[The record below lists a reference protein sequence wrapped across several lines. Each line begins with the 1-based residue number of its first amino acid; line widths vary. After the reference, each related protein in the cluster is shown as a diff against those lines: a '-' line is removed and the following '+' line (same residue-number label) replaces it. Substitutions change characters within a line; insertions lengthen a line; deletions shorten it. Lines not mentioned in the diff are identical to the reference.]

1 MYRMQLTISCDIFH
15 YLGPKTPVKNNQDD
29 TTFPA
34 TVHTASQTKDTSQN
48 LIQYTMKSRD
58 DCKHAL
64 LKESN
69 SDHQS
74 LKCGSPEPSNT
85 ISASDDVDCRNL
97 NTNMDVNQT
106 VKESQS
112 VMVADPV
119 KPTVND
125 VIVLSDSDEDVNI
138 TVTSSAAR
146 KGTESP
152 DISIWYC
159 SGIRGSETKGP
170 FPMSVLKHWSEL
182 DSTFSPLDFKVWKT
196 DESEKDAMLLRD
208 ALGLFF
214 PPKGK

>member
-1 MYRMQLTISCDIFH
+1 
-15 YLGPKTPVKNNQDD
+15 VKNNQDG
-29 TTFPA
+29 TAFPTA
-34 TVHTASQTKDTSQN
+34 TVDQLSVHTASQVKDTSQN
-48 LIQYTMKSRD
+48 LIQDTSKSRD
-58 DCKHAL
+58 DFKHGL

-69 SDHQS
+69 SDYQTS
-74 LKCGSPEPSNT
+74 KCGLPQPSNA
-85 ISASDDVDCRNL
+85 IYASADVDCRNL
-97 NTNMDVNQT
+97 GSNMDADQT
-106 VKESQS
+106 VKERKS

-119 KPTVND
+119 KAIVND

-196 DESEKDAMLLRD
+196 DESERDAMLLRD

>member
-1 MYRMQLTISCDIFH
+1 M
-15 YLGPKTPVKNNQDD
+15 KNNQDG
-29 TTFPA
+29 TAFPA
-34 TVHTASQTKDTSQN
+34 ATVDQVSVHTVSQVKETSQN
-48 LIQYTMKSRD
+48 LIQDTSISRD
-58 DCKHAL
+58 DFKHGL
-64 LKESN
+64 LQESN
-69 SDHQS
+69 YDYQTS
-74 LKCGSPEPSNT
+74 KCGLPQPSNLG
-85 ISASDDVDCRNL
+85 S
-97 NTNMDVNQT
+97 NMDADQT
-106 VKESQS
+106 VKERKS
-112 VMVADPV
+112 VMVADPI
-119 KPTVND
+119 KAIIND

-146 KGTESP
+146 KGVENP

-196 DESEKDAMLLRD
+196 DESEREAMLLRD